1 MIPWGSPLPRKL
13 PELAAGCSVG
23 DCGKEDAGETGKAL
37 PAGCSGRALGPP
49 GWPEEP
55 ACTPPRGH
63 PDRVG
68 SGSWAGLCDNCP
80 IAGEQ
85 PEAWKYSD
93 QQWPEATLNLL
104 PIGGES
110 LESVPRKPD
119 AQRGAPNHWDV
130 FSSNLLGA
138 PLMSAFLSSVYRAVR
153 GDPSFPH

>member
-1 MIPWGSPLPRKL
+1 MLQ
-13 PELAAGCSVG
+13 AALLGTAG
-23 DCGKEDAGETGKAL
+23 RRMLGKQARPSLRDAV
-37 PAGCSGRALGPP
+37 
-49 GWPEEP
+49 EEP
-55 ACTPPRGH
+55 WARQAGPKSLHARLLGATLTEWAQEAGQ
-63 PDRVG
+63 G
-68 SGSWAGLCDNCP
+68 SAT